1 MLASH
6 MDKFAVIP
14 PCNCGGETRIVMTG
28 YGDGDVRVC
37 DHCALQLVR
46 KLSEDLCQLL
56 TPGGRHG

>member
-6 MDKFAVIP
+6 MERDLVIP
-14 PCNCGGETRIVMTG
+14 PCNCGNETRIVMHG

-37 DHCALQLVR
+37 DGCALQLVR

-56 TPGGRHG
+56 TAGGRHG